1 MAIHPAILWSLGAIF
16 TGATAAVAVDFAGV
30 RTALQDA
37 MLVENVDPAGAD
49 TPAPDGGA
57 VTDAADVD
65 GAGEG
70 ETSDPAA
77 TAETGGDVAAEE
89 PVTLALA
96 VDPEEPPT
104 LSDGVPAGALTAP
117 DAGPAG
123 RPDLPRFDLLRAE
136 PDGSLVIAGTGPAD
150 ANIEIVAGTRT
161 VATARAAANGD
172 FVAVLDEPLAPGDY
186 QIVLRATT
194 PDGVAVTS
202 LETAIVAIPEPGS
215 SDVLALV
222 EAPGAPSRLI
232 TTPGPETPVLTPV
245 PDADG
250 TDAEGA
256 AQGEAVAALPDDGGS
271 AAEPTADVAATEDDP
286 ETAYEQADRQQ
297 ADVPGEATGET
308 PVAVTP
314 DDPPLD
320 TATAP
325 PAVDDQVA
333 PAEAETAADAPADA
347 PRQETGETTELAA
360 LPEAPEAA
368 ETEPPAQAEGPA
380 DIPAMLRIEAVEIDG
395 NELFV
400 AGAATPGTRL
410 RLYANAMLLGDTIAS
425 EGGRFLVQVRRELP
439 VGDYIIRADAIDK
452 ATGQVL
458 RRASVPFTRSAGER
472 LAAVAVAPSARL
484 PQTPPTV
491 PFAELTPATPTPGD
505 SDSAASA
512 ETPVT
517 PAVPETEADPVAQE
531 ATGAPDDDAPVA
543 AAPASRDTEVAAA
556 PSGPAEPVVAPQAL
570 GVLQGPPAVAADVPQ
585 TTSELVPTGESVIIR
600 RGDTLWQISR
610 RVYGEGVK
618 YTTIYLA
625 NEQQI
630 SDPDRIWPGQIF
642 DVPDEAMEDAETVHR
657 ELRARN

>member
-16 TGATAAVAVDFAGV
+16 AGATAAVAVDFAGV

-49 TPAPDGGA
+49 APAPDGGA
-57 VTDAADVD
+57 VTDAT
-65 GAGEG
+65 GASGGDEG

-172 FVAVLDEPLAPGDY
+172 FVAVLDEPLEPGDY

-245 PDADG
+245 PDAG
-250 TDAEGA
+250 DAEGEGTA
-256 AQGEAVAALPDDGGS
+256 EGEAVAALPDDDGA
-271 AAEPTADVAATEDDP
+271 AAEPTADFAATEDDQ
-286 ETAYEQADRQQ
+286 ETAREQADRTQ
-297 ADVPGEATGET
+297 ADAPGEATGET
-308 PVAVTP
+308 PVVVTP

-517 PAVPETEADPVAQE
+517 PAAPETEADPVAQE
-531 ATGAPDDDAPVA
+531 ATAALDDDAPVA

-556 PSGPAEPVVAPQAL
+556 PVVARQAL
-570 GVLQGPPAVAADVPQ
+570 GLLQGPPAVAADVPQ

-642 DVPDEAMEDAETVHR
+642 DVPDEAMDDAETVHR